1 MQEKDGDEDDVEM
14 GEGVGTGRSPFMKEF
29 FNKVEQVKR
38 NMDQIKKNMI
48 NLDKKHGLLLFA
60 YGLRV
65 CIDSER
71 VPCRQLRQ
79 QGPVRRTHI

>member
-1 MQEKDGDEDDVEM
+1 MRPMQEKDGDEDDVEM

-48 NLDKKHGLLLFA
+48 NLDKKHGRLVFA
-60 YGLRV
+60 YGLSVRV
-65 CIDSER
+65 NAECM
-71 VPCRQLRQ
+71 PYRQLRQ
-79 QGPVRRTHI
+79 QGTV